1 MLTMISS
8 EGFPPGVTV
17 GYAKSQ
23 VKDILKAEFNKS
35 VELQVNNHLFI
46 WEGNICTNVCVCV
59 IFVKNQKIFGGF
71 LLVLTMLKDYLRINF
86 SVKIRVTSRLA
97 RRISLGV

>member
-1 MLTMISS
+1 MKRRLITLLTMISA

-35 VELQVNNHLFI
+35 VELQVNSTPVQM
-46 WEGNICTNVCVCV
+46 EGKMYACVSVCV
-59 IFVKNQKIFGGF
+59 KEIFGGN
-71 LLVLTMLKDYLRINF
+71 I
-86 SVKIRVTSRLA
+86 
-97 RRISLGV
+97 